1 MTAGKP
7 TPAPAIRIRPAT
19 GDDAAGILAVYA
31 PYIATPVTFEERVPP
46 LEEFGARMAG
56 IQAVYPCLAA
66 VVDKSGPNGMR
77 ERIVGYACAHEQHP
91 RAAYGWNAE
100 LSVYLAPEA
109 QGRNLG
115 GALYRALLDL
125 LRSQGVKTA
134 YALVTVPNAPSE
146 RLHASF
152 GFQLMGMQENAGYT
166 CGAWHDVAWF
176 VKQLAPF
183 DADPA
188 PILPFP
194 ALATARPEAVREAL
208 GRANASMNGQG

>member
-1 MTAGKP
+1 MTTGHP
-7 TPAPAIRIRPAT
+7 TAAPAIRVRPAT
-19 GDDAAGILAVYA
+19 DEDAAGILAVYA
-31 PYIATPVTFEERVPP
+31 PYVATPVTFEESVPP
-46 LEEFGARMAG
+46 LDEFRARMAE
-56 IQAVYPCLAA
+56 IQAVYPCLVV
-66 VVDKSGPNGMR
+66 VVDGLGSDGKR
-77 ERIVGYACAHEQHP
+77 ERIVGYAYAHAQHP

-109 QGRNLG
+109 RGRNLG
-115 GALYRALLDL
+115 GTLYRALLDL
-125 LRSQGVKTA
+125 LRAQGVKAA
-134 YALVTVPNAPSE
+134 YALVTVPNASSE

-152 GFQLMGMQENAGYT
+152 GFQLMSVQRNAGYT

-194 ALATARPEAVREAL
+194 ALAAARPEAVREAL
-208 GRANASMNGQG
+208 DRANAAMDAQG